1 MKIVSVLLT
10 DRVLLVVPGS
20 VVLGDKRMLKDD
32 TDTEENNSVLTGTTT
47 LVDVNN
53 DVLENSTV
61 SRGPIVEDI
70 SIVLDGSMLIDSNSV
85 DVNDIIDLRE
95 DVVLIG
101 NVALRGS
108 VMLEIVF
115 AKLVALLEI
124 IADVITLLNDIA
136 DTEENNSVLTGTT
149 TLVDVNNDVLEN
161 STVSRG
167 PIVEDISIV
176 LDGSILIDSNSV
188 DVNDIIDL
196 REDIVLIGNVA
207 LRGSVMLEIVFAK
220 LVALL
225 EIIVD
230 VITLLNDITVFIAD
244 CGISVILV
252 DNVVWKLV
260 DVNIVEVV
268 TLAELIIPNDGDTL
282 LAEMQ
287 ASFKPIHSPLAKLK
301 VHSVTCLLVWP
312 PNINPSWLTLA
323 SELHNK

>member
-10 DRVLLVVPGS
+10 DRVLLVVSGS
-20 VVLGDKRMLKDD
+20 VVLGDTSMLKDD
-32 TDTEENNSVLTGTTT
+32 TDTEEDNSLLTGTTT

-61 SRGPIVEDI
+61 SRGLIVEDI

-85 DVNDIIDLRE
+85 DVNDIINLRE

-108 VMLEIVF
+108 VMLEI
-115 AKLVALLEI
+115 I
-124 IADVITLLNDIA
+124 
-136 DTEENNSVLTGTT
+136 
-149 TLVDVNNDVLEN
+149 
-161 STVSRG
+161 
-167 PIVEDISIV
+167 
-176 LDGSILIDSNSV
+176 
-188 DVNDIIDL
+188 
-196 REDIVLIGNVA
+196 
-207 LRGSVMLEIVFAK
+207 FAK

-260 DVNIVEVV
+260 DVNIIEVV
-268 TLAELIIPNDGDTL
+268 ELIILNDGDTS
-282 LAEMQ
+282 LADMQ
-287 ASFKPIHSPLAKLK
+287 VSFKPIQFPLARLK

-312 PNINPSWLTLA
+312 PNINPSSLTLA